1 MLKNKIFITFL
12 LIFTTVLKGI
22 ALNSNYKSFLNQIEI
37 KKETANRYS
46 INLLFESGYE
56 EPLNIVEKDK
66 NIYTIILPET
76 KKMYKNFNT
85 INTNNEKIQIQV
97 EEHPYIDKT
106 INNGY
111 VKILIKT
118 TGNIKLKANAIN
130 KLALPKKQTE
140 KTQITPAANTKK
152 AIEAT
157 QEIAKTNPQEQ
168 TQEIIKSKESP
179 TSVQNNPKANIGE
192 ITPDNA
198 IIPKEITKVQPTEL
212 KRSLPKFNLFETV
225 LKTSLLLAIILI
237 TFGKVKELVKEM
249 SEKETIPLSNKKF
262 SSTATAKPKFKT
274 EFDKL
279 KEKENKLNN
288 IFSLDDEM
296 RSKIKL
302 IKDAANT
309 PSDKQVTVEI
319 KMSVEEKNI
328 NNSPTLISNTKID
341 TNKGFY
347 LVDYEGET
355 ALIGYIGD
363 EIFIINK
370 FKKLNNCNLRMR
382 LNEKNT
388 NKSTYIVKLDNYKA
402 LIEVCEDKM
411 NLVVEL

>member
-1 MLKNKIFITFL
+1 MLKNKLFITFL

-22 ALNSNYKSFLNQIEI
+22 ALNSNYKSFLDKIEI

-76 KKMYKNFNT
+76 KKLYKNFNT
-85 INTNNEKIQIQV
+85 INANNEKIQIQV

-130 KLALPKKQTE
+130 KLTLPKKQTE
-140 KTQITPAANTKK
+140 KTKITPAVNTKK
-152 AIEAT
+152 TIEAT
-157 QEIAKTNPQEQ
+157 QEIAKTKPQEQ
-168 TQEIIKSKESP
+168 TQEIIKTKESQ
-179 TSVQNNPKANIGE
+179 TTVQNNPQADISE

-198 IIPKEITKVQPTEL
+198 IIPKEITKVQPTEP
-212 KRSLPKFNLFETV
+212 KHSLPKFNLFETV
-225 LKTSLLLAIILI
+225 LKTSLLLAVILI
-237 TFGKVKELVKEM
+237 TFGKVKELVKEI

-262 SSTATAKPKFKT
+262 SSTAKPKFKT

-309 PSDKQVTVEI
+309 PPEKQITVEVKI
-319 KMSVEEKNI
+319 PVEEKNI

-341 TNKGFY
+341 SNKGFY

-370 FKKLNNCNLRMR
+370 FEKLNNCNLRMR